1 MTLFFKGRE
10 FSSRS
15 VNRDAGLDH
24 LRQLLLEAH
33 REYQEYVTT
42 GVMTPRV
49 FAFQFLDGHH
59 YADDGNADGRNLHR
73 KALEVVGILLTER
86 TYLVGQFFSRTSLE
100 APDVDEM
107 IALVYTERRYGEALN
122 PESRERA
129 SGRHNAVPSLNCR
142 IKEEDM
148 VLLAECANHASFFKE
163 PVDAAVVSDLLH
175 CRLSVPL
182 VADNLM
188 GFAYL
193 LDRLSAVH
201 LVGRNWQT
209 ALERCGAILSG
220 RGQASETCELCVRI
234 EPREAQ
240 RQFPWSGRDRCHAD
254 AYHQEK
260 QVIFRLTIRVMV
272 IFQVIP
278 DSYYS
283 YIAITLHF
291 HCSFASESFQDK
303 GRRLWK

>member
-1 MTLFFKGRE
+1 MTLFLKGRE

-49 FAFQFLDGHH
+49 FALQFLDGHH

-73 KALEVVGILLTER
+73 KALGVVGILLTER
-86 TYLVGQFFSRTSLE
+86 TDLVGQFFSRTSLE

-107 IALVYTERRYGEALN
+107 IGLVYTERRYGEALN
-122 PESRERA
+122 QESRKRA

-209 ALERCGAILSG
+209 ALERCGAILLQGEDKPQRHANYASALSRARRSG
-220 RGQASETCELCVRI
+220 CFRGVDVI
-234 EPREAQ
+234 
-240 RQFPWSGRDRCHAD
+240 D
-254 AYHQEK
+254 AT
-260 QVIFRLTIRVMV
+260 LTHI
-272 IFQVIP
+272 I
-278 DSYYS
+278 
-283 YIAITLHF
+283 
-291 HCSFASESFQDK
+291 K
-303 GRRLWK
+303 KNK